1 MSTLSKEDAWEA
13 FKQVLMPQRQRMF
26 PHAGLKVPFYVTPES
41 IAEAASLP
49 LDPSD
54 VWIVTYPK
62 AGTTWTQNIV
72 KLIRSKGEKDGVQ
85 LMRSVPWAEANSD
98 QNVFK
103 VKVNLST
110 LPKPRAFKS
119 HLPYDLMPCGKPSTT
134 PCKYI
139 YVARNP
145 KDVAVFYF
153 FHYIRISVRKD
164 ATLDWDIFFRNFI
177 YGNVD
182 SGDFFDHVLSW
193 WSHRNEDNVLF
204 LMFEDMKKDPRAAIT
219 RIATFIGADVSDE
232 VIDKVVAETSF
243 DSMKKD
249 ETANFSFVDKYLTA
263 TNPDS
268 GAFMR
273 KGEVGDW
280 RNHLTPEQSAEIDQ
294 LCEEKLKDT
303 GLMFDF
309 GE

>member
-1 MSTLSKEDAWEA
+1 MSMATLQLSKEDAWEA
-13 FKQVLMPQRQRMF
+13 FKQVLIPQCQNITT
-26 PHAGLKVPFYVTPES
+26 HAGLRVPFFVTPES

-54 VWIVTYPK
+54 VWIATYAK

-72 KLIRSKGEKDGVQ
+72 KLIRSKGEKDGVL
-85 LMRSVPWAEANSD
+85 LMKSVPWAEAKHPSTL
-98 QNVFK
+98 F
-103 VKVNLST
+103 KVNLST

-119 HLPYDLMPCGKPSTT
+119 HMPYELMPCGKPNTT

-145 KDVAVFYF
+145 KDVATSYF
-153 FHYIRISVRKD
+153 FHHIRMTVRKD
-164 ATLDWDIFFRNFI
+164 ATTLDWDLFFRNFI

-182 SGDFFDHVLSW
+182 FGDFFDHVLSW
-193 WSHRNEDNVLF
+193 WPHRNDDNVLF
-204 LMFEDMKKDPRAAIT
+204 LMFEDMKKDPRTAIT
-219 RIATFIGADVSDE
+219 RIATFIGADISDE

-249 ETANFSFVDKYLTA
+249 ETANYSALNFIAKPGST
-263 TNPDS
+263 
-268 GAFMR
+268 AFMR

-294 LCEEKLKDT
+294 LCQEKLKDT
-303 GLMFDF
+303 GLLFDF

>member
-1 MSTLSKEDAWEA
+1 MSTATLQLSKEDAWEA
-13 FKQVLMPQRQRMF
+13 FKQVLIPQCQNITT
-26 PHAGLKVPFYVTPES
+26 HAGLRVPFFVTPES

-54 VWIVTYPK
+54 VWIATYPK

-85 LMRSVPWAEANSD
+85 LMKSVPWAEANSE
-98 QNVFK
+98 QSLF
-103 VKVNLST
+103 KVNLST

-119 HLPYDLMPCGKPSTT
+119 HMPYELMPCGKPNTT

-145 KDVAVFYF
+145 KDVAVSFF
-153 FHYIRISVRKD
+153 FHYIRIAIMKD
-164 ATLDWDIFFRNFI
+164 ATTLDWDLFFRNFI

-182 SGDFFDHVLSW
+182 FGDFFDHVLSW
-193 WSHRNEDNVLF
+193 WPHRNDDNVLF
-204 LMFEDMKKDPRAAIT
+204 LMFEDMKKDPRTAIT
-219 RIATFIGADVSDE
+219 RIATFIGADISDE

-249 ETANFSFVDKYLTA
+249 ETANYSASNFVAKPGST
-263 TNPDS
+263 
-268 GAFMR
+268 AFMR

-294 LCEEKLKDT
+294 LCQEKLKDT
-303 GLMFDF
+303 GLLFDF

>member
-1 MSTLSKEDAWEA
+1 MSLSKEDAWEA
-13 FKQVLMPQRQRMF
+13 FKQVLIPQCQNITT
-26 PHAGLKVPFYVTPES
+26 HAGLRVPFFVTPES

-54 VWIVTYPK
+54 VWIATYPK

-85 LMRSVPWAEANSD
+85 LMKSVPWAEANSD
-98 QNVFK
+98 QSFSK
-103 VKVNLST
+103 INLST

-119 HLPYDLMPCGKPSTT
+119 HMPYELMPCGKPNTT

-139 YVARNP
+139 YIARNP
-145 KDVAVFYF
+145 KDVVVSFF
-153 FHYIRISVRKD
+153 FHNIRMSVRKD
-164 ATLDWDIFFRNFI
+164 ATLDWDLFFRNFI
-177 YGNVD
+177 YGNVEI
-182 SGDFFDHVLSW
+182 GDFFDHVLSW
-193 WSHRNEDNVLF
+193 WPHRNDDNVLF
-204 LMFEDMKKDPRAAIT
+204 LMFEDMKKDPRTAIT
-219 RIATFIGADVSDE
+219 RIATFIGADISDE

-249 ETANFSFVDKYLTA
+249 KTANYSALEYLFRPGST
-263 TNPDS
+263 
-268 GAFMR
+268 AFMR
-273 KGEVGDW
+273 KGEAGDW

-294 LCEEKLKDT
+294 LCQEKLKDT
-303 GLMFDF
+303 GLLFDF

>member
-1 MSTLSKEDAWEA
+1 MSDLSKEQAMQKLCEVYVAAPGIEGWSY
-13 FKQVLMPQRQRMF
+13 KGLVV
-26 PHAGLKVPFYVTPES
+26 PHFMTPKS
-41 IAEAASLP
+41 IADLASLP

-54 VWIVTYPK
+54 VWIVSYPK
-62 AGTTWTQNIV
+62 AGQTWTQNIV
-72 KLIRSKGEKDGVQ
+72 KLIRSKGEKDGVELQ
-85 LMRSVPWAEANSD
+85 HSIPFAECNSEE
-98 QNVFK
+98 NSFLGK
-103 VKVNLST
+103 VDYN

-119 HLPYDLMPCGKPSTT
+119 HLTYDLMPCGKPSTT

-145 KDVAVFYF
+145 KDVVVSYF
-153 FHYIRISVRKD
+153 FHTYRLMIRRD
-164 ATLDWDIFFRNFI
+164 APFDLKLFFRNYV
-177 YGNVD
+177 YGNLLY
-182 SGDFFDHVLSW
+182 GDFFDHVLSW

-280 RNHLTPEQSAEIDQ
+280 KNHLTPEQSAEIDQ
-294 LCEEKLKDT
+294 LCEEKLTDA
-303 GLMFDF
+303 GLVFDF
-309 GE
+309 GN

>member
-1 MSTLSKEDAWEA
+1 MLK
-13 FKQVLMPQRQRMF
+13 PQCQSIF
-26 PHAGLKVPFYVTPES
+26 THAGLNIPFFVTPES

-54 VWIVTYPK
+54 VWIATYAK

-72 KLIRSKGEKDGVQ
+72 KLIRNKGEKDGVQ
-85 LMRSVPWAEANSD
+85 LMLNVPWAEANSD
-98 QNVFK
+98 QSRF
-103 VKVNLST
+103 KVNLFT

-119 HLPYDLMPCGKPSTT
+119 HFTYDLMPCGKPSTT

-145 KDVAVFYF
+145 KDVAVSFF
-153 FHYIRISVRKD
+153 FHYKLMSVRKE

-182 SGDFFDHVLSW
+182 FGDFFDHVLSW
-193 WSHRNEDNVLF
+193 WPHRNEDNVLF
-204 LMFEDMKKDPRAAIT
+204 LMFEDIKKDPRAAIT
-219 RIATFIGADVSDE
+219 RIATFIGAEISDE

-249 ETANFSFVDKYLTA
+249 ETANYSVMDRLFNSGLT
-263 TNPDS
+263 
-268 GAFMR
+268 AFMR

-280 RNHLTPEQSAEIDQ
+280 RNHLTPEQSVEIDQ
-294 LCEEKLKDT
+294 LCQERLKDT
-303 GLMFDF
+303 GLVFDF
-309 GE
+309 GD

>member
-1 MSTLSKEDAWEA
+1 MSTLNKEDAWEA
-13 FKQVLMPQRQRMF
+13 FKQVLTPQRQSIST
-26 PHAGLKVPFYVTPES
+26 HAGLKVPYFVTPES
-41 IAEAASLP
+41 IAEAANLP
-49 LDPSD
+49 PDPSD

-72 KLIRSKGEKDGVQ
+72 KLIRRKGEKDGVQ
-85 LMRSVPWAEANSD
+85 LLQSVPWAEANSD
-98 QNVFK
+98 QNIDLFR
-103 VKVNLST
+103 VNLST
-110 LPKPRAFKS
+110 LPKPRTFKS
-119 HLPYDLMPCGKPSTT
+119 HLPYDLLPCGKPSTT

-145 KDVAVFYF
+145 KDAVVSFF

-164 ATLDWDIFFRNFI
+164 AILDWDIFFRNYI
-177 YGNVD
+177 YGNVEF
-182 SGDFFDHVLSW
+182 GNFFDHVLSW
-193 WSHRNEDNVLF
+193 WPHRNEDNVLF

-219 RIATFIGADVSDE
+219 RIATFIGAGISDE
-232 VIDKVVAETSF
+232 VIDKVVAETCF

-249 ETANFSFVDKYLTA
+249 ETANYSAIDFLVKPGST
-263 TNPDS
+263 T
-268 GAFMR
+268 FMR

-280 RNHLTPEQSAEIDQ
+280 RNHLKPEQSAEIDQ

-303 GLMFDF
+303 GLVFDF